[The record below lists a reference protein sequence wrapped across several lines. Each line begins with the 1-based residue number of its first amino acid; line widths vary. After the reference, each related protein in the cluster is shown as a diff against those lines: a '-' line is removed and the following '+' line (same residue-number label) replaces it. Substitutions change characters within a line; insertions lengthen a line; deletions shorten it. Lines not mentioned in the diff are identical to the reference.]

1 MAGDV
6 NLPAQQFKHTYF
18 VDSGGRIYADRHTGL
33 VVFRR
38 MNGICHR
45 GLASPHADILHRIR
59 SGKRIVVVRQKPL
72 ARANVLAAVRHRGR
86 PVEEARNK
94 AGHRSVRLIFR

>member
-1 MAGDV
+1 M
-6 NLPAQQFKHTYF
+6 NLPAQQFKYPCF

-45 GLASPHADILHRIR
+45 DLASTHARTSYTEFDLENELLWY
-59 SGKRIVVVRQKPL
+59 VRNL
-72 ARANVLAAVRHRGR
+72 SHLRTLTLRCDAAPPSSLR
-86 PVEEARNK
+86 
-94 AGHRSVRLIFR
+94 